1 MAASRDDLY
10 KAALELDDS
19 ERAALVGM
27 LLDSLDTEEEAGVE
41 AAWIAEIER
50 RVEELDSGAVKS
62 IPWEEV
68 RARLHRASG
77 G

>member
-1 MAASRDDLY
+1 MATSRDDLY
-10 KAALELDDS
+10 KAALELDES

-50 RVEELDSGAVKS
+50 RVEELDSGVVES

-68 RARLHRASG
+68 RARLHRAG
-77 G
+77 GG